1 MSTQHKNTETERK
14 TQPYS
19 NIQLMAFLFA
29 LMDRFEV
36 FGRPIGYLKVVYNKQ
51 SCGLFTGSI
60 QFIKEKHQ
68 SMRRGQNLIVFSN
81 VDCNTIFQATNSQCR
96 SYHDMFKSQ
105 SERLYR
111 FATDPIYFTCD
122 IENYFEIIQ

>member
-1 MSTQHKNTETERK
+1 MASHKYMNTP
-14 TQPYS
+14 QPVPWT

-36 FGRPIGYLKVVYNKQ
+36 FGRPLGYLKVMYNMQ
-51 SCGLFTGSI
+51 PCGLFTGSI

-68 SMRRGQNLIVFSN
+68 SMRRGYNLISFSHHDTN
-81 VDCNTIFQATNSQCR
+81 KHFHATNSQCR
-96 SYHDMFKSQ
+96 MYHDMFKSQ

-111 FATDPIYFTCD
+111 FTTDPIHFTCD
-122 IENYFEIIQ
+122 IENYFEII